1 MTDNTK
7 PLDASER
14 NRAQQEIERLA
25 FFPLANPM
33 PVVELDFSG
42 VPSYINPAGIRL
54 LDEMNLDMS
63 QVSQILPKSYKTDI
77 SSALEDQIQ
86 IPSRE
91 VSIEGLHLL
100 WSGFFLENQNLL
112 HYYATDITSLKNTEA
127 QLIAA
132 KERALKNEEVKTLFL
147 ANMSHEIRT
156 PLNSILGFT
165 ELIEEEVKDKVDEN
179 LQAYFETIYMSGKRL
194 WQTVHHI
201 LDISQIETGTFE
213 LKTGTIDLGKIIKD
227 LSTSFRSE
235 AKAKNLELRIT
246 VPEQQIYIVSD
257 EYCATQAITNL
268 IDNAIKY
275 TSSGYVS
282 LDTEI
287 VDGSVKITIQDTG
300 IGMSKEYQDHMFNV
314 FSQESTG
321 YTKNFQGMGLGLAL
335 AHRYLTLVKG
345 KIQFES
351 AQDVGSK
358 FTIYFPADASKES
371 TISEAEPKPV
381 DGSTKQSQTSTESKM
396 TILVVE
402 DDPNSQK
409 LASFTLS
416 KEYNLHFAES
426 VADAKEVLSVHDIK
440 LILLDLSLRGDED
453 GLDLARYLRT
463 QDEWQEVPII
473 ALTAHA
479 FTADRDRCLEAGC
492 SDFMT
497 KPFRLAE
504 LKETIQHLI

>member
-1 MTDNTK
+1 
-7 PLDASER
+7 
-14 NRAQQEIERLA
+14 
-25 FFPLANPM
+25 
-33 PVVELDFSG
+33 
-42 VPSYINPAGIRL
+42 
-54 LDEMNLDMS
+54 
-63 QVSQILPKSYKTDI
+63 
-77 SSALEDQIQ
+77 
-86 IPSRE
+86 
-91 VSIEGLHLL
+91 
-100 WSGFFLENQNLL
+100 
-112 HYYATDITSLKNTEA
+112 
-127 QLIAA
+127 
-132 KERALKNEEVKTLFL
+132 
-147 ANMSHEIRT
+147 
-156 PLNSILGFT
+156 
-165 ELIEEEVKDKVDEN
+165 
-179 LQAYFETIYMSGKRL
+179 
-194 WQTVHHI
+194 
-201 LDISQIETGTFE
+201 
-213 LKTGTIDLGKIIKD
+213 
-227 LSTSFRSE
+227 
-235 AKAKNLELRIT
+235 
-246 VPEQQIYIVSD
+246 
-257 EYCATQAITNL
+257 
-268 IDNAIKY
+268 
-275 TSSGYVS
+275 
-282 LDTEI
+282 
-287 VDGSVKITIQDTG
+287 
-300 IGMSKEYQDHMFNV
+300 MFNV